1 MIKEYIARMKESHA
15 HAIEMKEKDIQRYRK
30 THIDHEKKFKQLGDK
45 YQYTKNELAKTKSE
59 LEDEKQRS
67 TAREQEAFESRSQL
81 STLQEELAAAIEKI
95 KLGEQERDAFKA
107 AAKSEEVLRI
117 AAEGRIPLP
126 KPTEEDDEFRSPKKV
141 SAPLPKVEIVSSE
154 ASEEEIELLKDQLER
169 ERHRAEAAFDL
180 VDFLT
185 LECQFR
191 CCSCRHGGKTEIT
204 YAHEAMAILTEPVH
218 NAPASSLSADMMEDV
233 EMGGVNHDD
242 AMEVDPSTAA
252 ESYENRTSTIFVPSE
267 GIFRT
272 VPSRSSQQP
281 QQAPPPTKHRYS
293 TEQMPPP
300 PFTYP
305 RDVNRSSISSRGRQ
319 SPAHNNRFKARTP
332 SAEPPAYANN
342 NLLPGDASILSLVS
356 PATSAAPS
364 PKDNQL
370 RATSRQRNE
379 QRYAETQ
386 NHSNCRR
393 ELGGTEVNGG
403 QQQEGQ
409 DQQLPDNNVISQH
422 SSQHSQPLQ
431 FQWRAEDLR
440 ERPADLDAGRFE
452 YREKDKSMGQESR
465 TQKFEIEHRA
475 YGREERDALKPPPFD
490 HHLHR
495 RNGPVNEDAVDVE
508 MGDAPV
514 MQQREQISM
523 APPPFTHHIHRPE
536 EDVRHAPEQEDQP
549 VRREAVWGERIRPI
563 RPPLVPKRASPS
575 VEAQVS
581 QQHSQHSQHQKKENE
596 HRERERNFRTISTTT
611 KIAIKNEEDD
621 EDRPPL
627 SAISHHSG
635 AEFGLQRS
643 GSTLSSASEPTLPTG
658 NLPVSRE
665 EALAMIRERRGRA
678 RSLHQGDAP
687 KEDGRNK
694 SRPPTRQEAPKT
706 PKREISQGPVKS
718 TSQRNARSVSRGRL
732 HGL

>member
-1 MIKEYIARMKESHA
+1 MKESHA
-15 HAIEMKEKDIQRYRK
+15 HAIETKEKDIQRYRK

-59 LEDEKQRS
+59 LDEEKQRS

-169 ERHRAEAAFDL
+169 ERYRAEAAFDL

-191 CCSCRHGGKTEIT
+191 CCSCRRGDKAEIT
-204 YAHEAMAILTEPVH
+204 FAQGAMPILTKPVN
-218 NAPASSLSADMMEDV
+218 NAPAPSLNPDMMEDV
-233 EMGGVNHDD
+233 EMGGVDHDD
-242 AMEVDPSTAA
+242 AMEVDTITVA
-252 ESYENRTSTIFVPSE
+252 ESYPNGTSTIFVPSE

-272 VPSRSSQQP
+272 VPSRSLQP
-281 QQAPPPTKHRYS
+281 QQAPPPAKHRYS

-300 PFTYP
+300 PHINP

-319 SPAHNNRFKARTP
+319 SPHNNRFQARTP

-342 NLLPGDASILSLVS
+342 NLLPGDASIFSLVN

-364 PKDNQL
+364 PKDNQF
-370 RATSRQRNE
+370 RAPSLQQNE
-379 QRYAETQ
+379 QKYGEIQ
-386 NHSNCRR
+386 NQSDFRR
-393 ELGGTEVNGG
+393 ELGGREVNGG
-403 QQQEGQ
+403 QQQQGQ
-409 DQQLPDNNVISQH
+409 GQQLPDNNVIPQH
-422 SSQHSQPLQ
+422 SSQHPPPQQ
-431 FQWRAEDLR
+431 FQCGTEDLR

-475 YGREERDALKPPPFD
+475 YGREERDAIKPPFD
-490 HHLHR
+490 HHLHHQ
-495 RNGPVNEDAVDVE
+495 NEPVNEEDAMDVE
-508 MGDAPV
+508 MGDATV
-514 MQQREQISM
+514 TQQTGKISM
-523 APPPFTHHIHRPE
+523 APPPFTHHTHRPE
-536 EDVRHAPEQEDQP
+536 ESIRHGLEQQYQP
-549 VRREAVWGERIRPI
+549 VRSEPVRAERIRPMG
-563 RPPLVPKRASPS
+563 PPPVPKRASPAF
-575 VEAQVS
+575 EAQES
-581 QQHSQHSQHQKKENE
+581 QHHSQHSQHQN
-596 HRERERNFRTISTTT
+596 REREHTERAHNFRTISTTT

-621 EDRPPL
+621 DAMTPL

-635 AEFGLQRS
+635 AGFGLQRC

-678 RSLHQGDAP
+678 RSFHQGDAP

-694 SRPPTRQEAPKT
+694 SRPPTRREAPKT
-706 PKREISQGPVKS
+706 PRRDISQGTVKS

-732 HGL
+732 HCL

>member
-1 MIKEYIARMKESHA
+1 MKESHA
-15 HAIEMKEKDIQRYRK
+15 HAIETKEKDIQRYRK

-59 LEDEKQRS
+59 LDEEKQRS

-81 STLQEELAAAIEKI
+81 STLQEELAAAVEKI

-154 ASEEEIELLKDQLER
+154 ASEEEIEVLKDQLER
-169 ERHRAEAAFDL
+169 ERYRAEAAFDL

-191 CCSCRHGGKTEIT
+191 CCSCRRGGKAEIT
-204 YAHEAMAILTEPVH
+204 FAHEAMPILTKPVS
-218 NAPASSLSADMMEDV
+218 NAPARSLSPDMMEDV
-233 EMGGVNHDD
+233 EMGGVDHDD
-242 AMEVDPSTAA
+242 AMEVNTTTVA
-252 ESYENRTSTIFVPSE
+252 ESYPNRTSTIFVPSE

-272 VPSRSSQQP
+272 VPSRS
-281 QQAPPPTKHRYS
+281 QQAPPPAKHRYS

-300 PFTYP
+300 PFTNP
-305 RDVNRSSISSRGRQ
+305 RDVSRSSISSRGRQ
-319 SPAHNNRFKARTP
+319 SPAHNNRFQARTP

-364 PKDNQL
+364 PKDNQF
-370 RATSRQRNE
+370 RAPSRQQNE
-379 QRYAETQ
+379 QRYAEIQ
-386 NHSNCRR
+386 NQSNFRR
-393 ELGGTEVNGG
+393 ELGGREMNGG
-403 QQQEGQ
+403 QQQQGQ
-409 DQQLPDNNVISQH
+409 GQQLPDNNVIPQH
-422 SSQHSQPLQ
+422 SSQHPQPQ
-431 FQWRAEDLR
+431 QVQCRAEDLR
-440 ERPADLDAGRFE
+440 ERPADMDAGRFE

-475 YGREERDALKPPPFD
+475 YGREERDAVKPPPFD

-495 RNGPVNEDAVDVE
+495 QNEPVNEQDAMDVE
-508 MGDAPV
+508 MGDAPIT
-514 MQQREQISM
+514 QQRDKISM
-523 APPPFTHHIHRPE
+523 APPLFTHHIHRPE
-536 EDVRHAPEQEDQP
+536 ESVRHGHEQQYQP
-549 VRREAVWGERIRPI
+549 VRSESVRAEKIRPM
-563 RPPLVPKRASPS
+563 RPPPVPKRASPAF
-575 VEAQVS
+575 EAQGS
-581 QQHSQHSQHQKKENE
+581 QHHSQHSQHQNRERE
-596 HRERERNFRTISTTT
+596 HREREHNFRTISTTT
-611 KIAIKNEEDD
+611 KIAIKDEEDD
-621 EDRPPL
+621 DVRTPL

-635 AEFGLQRS
+635 AGFGLQRN

-678 RSLHQGDAP
+678 RSLHQGDVP

-706 PKREISQGPVKS
+706 PRREISQGPVKS

-732 HGL
+732 HGR

>member
-1 MIKEYIARMKESHA
+1 MKESHA
-15 HAIEMKEKDIQRYRK
+15 HAIETKEKDIQRYRK
-30 THIDHEKKFKQLGDK
+30 THLDHEKKFKQLGDK

-59 LEDEKQRS
+59 LDEEKQRS

-169 ERHRAEAAFDL
+169 ERYRAEAAFDL

-191 CCSCRHGGKTEIT
+191 CCSCRRGGKAEIT
-204 YAHEAMAILTEPVH
+204 FAHEAMPILTKPVN
-218 NAPASSLSADMMEDV
+218 NAPAPSISLDMMEDV
-233 EMGGVNHDD
+233 EMGGVDHDD
-242 AMEVDPSTAA
+242 AMEVDNTTVV
-252 ESYENRTSTIFVPSE
+252 ESYSNRTSTIFVPSE

-272 VPSRSSQQP
+272 VPSRSQQP
-281 QQAPPPTKHRYS
+281 QQGPLLAKHRYS

-300 PFTYP
+300 PFTNP

-319 SPAHNNRFKARTP
+319 SPAHNNRFQARTP
-332 SAEPPAYANN
+332 SAEPPAHAHN

-364 PKDNQL
+364 PKDNQF
-370 RATSRQRNE
+370 RAPSRQQNE
-379 QRYAETQ
+379 QRYAEIQ
-386 NHSNCRR
+386 NQSNLRR
-393 ELGGTEVNGG
+393 EWGGREVNGE
-403 QQQEGQ
+403 QQQQGQ
-409 DQQLPDNNVISQH
+409 GQQLPDNNVIPQH
-422 SSQHSQPLQ
+422 SSQHPQPQQ
-431 FQWRAEDLR
+431 FPCRAEELR
-440 ERPADLDAGRFE
+440 ERPADMDAGRFE

-465 TQKFEIEHRA
+465 TQKFEVEHWA
-475 YGREERDALKPPPFD
+475 YGREERDAVKPPPFD
-490 HHLHR
+490 HHLR
-495 RNGPVNEDAVDVE
+495 DQNEAVIEQDAMDVE

-514 MQQREQISM
+514 TQQREEISM
-523 APPPFTHHIHRPE
+523 APHPFTHHIHRPE
-536 EDVRHAPEQEDQP
+536 ESVRHGHEQQYQP
-549 VRREAVWGERIRPI
+549 VRSESMRAERIRPMG
-563 RPPLVPKRASPS
+563 PPSVPKRASPAF
-575 VEAQVS
+575 EAQVS
-581 QQHSQHSQHQKKENE
+581 QNHSQHSQHQNREKE
-596 HRERERNFRTISTTT
+596 HREIELNFRTISTTT

-621 EDRPPL
+621 DVRTPL
-627 SAISHHSG
+627 SAISHHSSAG
-635 AEFGLQRS
+635 FGLQRS
-643 GSTLSSASEPTLPTG
+643 GSTLSSASEPTLTTG

-706 PKREISQGPVKS
+706 PRRGISQGPVKS